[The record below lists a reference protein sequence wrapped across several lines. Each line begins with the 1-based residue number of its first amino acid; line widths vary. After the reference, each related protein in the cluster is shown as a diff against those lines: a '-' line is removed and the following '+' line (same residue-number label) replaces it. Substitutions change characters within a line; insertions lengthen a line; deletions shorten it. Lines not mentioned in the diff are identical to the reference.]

1 LIPGASLAV
10 LLDDLFHSEAAMSSK
25 DKRATEKNEPDRDKS
40 TDDESKDRRGPKPT
54 YTRTGP
60 IVSPKFGS
68 AGSGGAEYEP
78 GPEVP

>member
-1 LIPGASLAV
+1 
-10 LLDDLFHSEAAMSSK
+10 MKSK
-25 DKRATEKNEPDRDKS
+25 DKRASEKNEPDRGKS
-40 TDDESKDRRGPKPT
+40 TDDKSQIRRGPEPQF
-54 YTRTGP
+54 TRTGP